1 MEIKVH
7 PMESNKVDTKKA
19 DIKKISAETLQASI
33 DGKEDFILVD
43 VRKKGEFR
51 SGHVKGALNLPL
63 SNMEKGYNQL
73 PQDKRVVLYC
83 NSANRSNQAAW
94 ILLQHGYKKIEE
106 MEGYKFWVEKGF
118 PSAKGE

>member
-83 NSANRSNQAAW
+83 SSANRSNRAAW

-118 PSAKGE
+118 PSAKG

>member
-1 MEIKVH
+1 
-7 PMESNKVDTKKA
+7 MESNKASARKA

-43 VRKKGEFR
+43 VRKKDEFT
-51 SGHVKGALNLPL
+51 SGHVKGARNLPL

-83 NSANRSNQAAW
+83 NSANRSNQAAK

-106 MEGYKFWVEKGF
+106 MEGFKFWVEKGL

>member
-1 MEIKVH
+1 
-7 PMESNKVDTKKA
+7 MESNKADAKKA
-19 DIKKISAETLQASI
+19 DVKKISAETLQSSI

-43 VRKKGEFR
+43 VRKKDEFT

-83 NSANRSNQAAW
+83 NSANRSNQAAR

-106 MEGYKFWVEKGF
+106 MEGFKFWLEKGL